1 MRAFTTS
8 WYPEVVTELPLTR
21 DGHVYP
27 PEGPGV
33 GSALRTAVLDDPRLV
48 RRTSER

>member
-1 MRAFTTS
+1 
-8 WYPEVVTELPLTR
+8 VTELPPIR

-33 GSALRTAVLDDPRLV
+33 GTELRRAFLDDPRLV
-48 RRTSER
+48 RRSAEL